1 VVSTELDESW
11 WSDAD
16 AAPKWVRG
24 AIFRLLAGVV
34 VLVITWWLARRLS
47 SLLIVIFISVF
58 LSFAIEPAVNSLER
72 RGIKRGLGTGAVF
85 LLLIAAIVGF
95 GIAMGQVIAQQI
107 TDLINEAPDRIASVE
122 GWLQDNID
130 EEIDLDD
137 LQTTVSESG
146 ELRSRAT
153 DLAGGLVG
161 FGGAIITA
169 LFDLFT
175 IALFTFYLAAEGP
188 KLRRVLCSLLPPS
201 RQRQVLDVW
210 EIGTAKTGGYIVS
223 RLVLVV
229 IAFIVHWVA
238 FGLMGVRFSLV
249 LAIWVSVLSQFVPV
263 VGTYVAAVLPVLI
276 ALADR
281 PITAVWVVIF
291 MLVWQQIENYVIGPR
306 VTSETMAV
314 HPAVAFASVIAGT
327 ALLGPVGAFLALPV
341 SATLQ
346 GFISTYAARYSVD
359 IDTSLGA
366 EPDEGNENH
375 AEVHEIALA
384 AEHPEH
390 TEHREHTESQSTA
403 PTIEPTVE
411 VEQPKALDD

>member
-1 VVSTELDESW
+1 MSLDKPAPTSEADASW

-34 VLVITWWLARRLS
+34 LLVITWWLARKLS

-72 RGIKRGLGTGAVF
+72 RGVRRGLGTGGVF

-95 GIAMGQVIAQQI
+95 GIAMGQVMAEQI
-107 TDLINEAPDRIASVE
+107 TDLVNEAPDRIASVE
-122 GWLQDNID
+122 GWLQNNID
-130 EEIDLDD
+130 SEIDLDD

-161 FGGAIITA
+161 FGGAVITA

-188 KLRRVLCSLLPPS
+188 KLRRIICSLLPPS

-210 EIGTAKTGGYIVS
+210 DIGTAKTGGYLVS

-229 IAFIVHWVA
+229 IAFVVHWIA
-238 FGLMGVRFSLV
+238 FELMGVRFSLV

-263 VGTYVAAVLPVLI
+263 VGTYVAAVLPILI

-281 PITAVWVVIF
+281 PITAVWVAIF

-346 GFISTYAARYSVD
+346 GFTSTYVSRYSVEL
-359 IDTSLGA
+359 DTSLGA
-366 EPDEGNENH
+366 EPDHLQPEQIAGEAI
-375 AEVHEIALA
+375 AELNQAPASTDPLEA
-384 AEHPEH
+384 AAPAADPPEH
-390 TEHREHTESQSTA
+390 
-403 PTIEPTVE
+403 I
-411 VEQPKALDD
+411 DD